1 MKFSVI
7 TAFLA
12 IAATSLFQSALAQ
25 NAAEQATGFVGTYTN
40 GSSKS
45 RGIYAISLGASGL
58 SAPPRLVAELEN
70 ASFVAIH
77 PTRPLLYA
85 VSEIGASDTKSVGLV
100 AYSIGD
106 GGKLAKLNQ
115 RSTLGGA
122 ACHVTVDPT
131 GRCVGV
137 ANYTGG
143 SCILFP
149 ILEDGSLGKAGSFI
163 QHTGNSGVNV
173 GRQEAPH
180 AHSINFNQDGTQAF
194 VADLGKDQI
203 LLYDV
208 DPSKGT
214 MKPSKQAFLDLP
226 PGGGPRHFCFH
237 PGFEIAFSNLELT
250 SQVALLRYDQQ
261 KRTLKLVKV
270 LDTIPPQARKTGNS
284 TAECLVHPSGK
295 FLFVSNRGHNSIA
308 VFAVDAK
315 SGSFQLMGNTPSV
328 GEIPRGFGLT
338 DDGRWLVLGNQ
349 KTGNV
354 VTMSIDQ
361 ETGKLTQVGKPVSLD
376 AAVNVRVYSRQ

>member
-45 RGIYAISLGASGL
+45 RGVYAISLGASGL

-77 PTRPLLYA
+77 PSRPLLYA
-85 VSEIGASDTKSVGLV
+85 FLKSSKRHEVGWSCCVFHRRWRKTCQPISVQLL
-100 AYSIGD
+100 ALPAMGQLTPQGD
-106 GGKLAKLNQ
+106 GWGCELHRRQLYSVSDF
-115 RSTLGGA
+115 RRWL
-122 ACHVTVDPT
+122 
-131 GRCVGV
+131 
-137 ANYTGG
+137 
-143 SCILFP
+143 
-149 ILEDGSLGKAGSFI
+149 LGKAGSFI
-163 QHTGNSGVNV
+163 QHTGNSGVNAG
-173 GRQEAPH
+173 GRKHRAFHQFQ
-180 AHSINFNQDGTQAF
+180 SGRTQAF

-376 AAVNVRVYSRQ
+376 AAVNVRFYSRQ